1 MQLIL
6 ACQVIQKNA
15 LLAAVQQASS
25 CYLVQ
30 FTHSLDIKVSNI
42 LLLKLHY

>member
-15 LLAAVQQASS
+15 LLAAVQQASL
-25 CYLVQ
+25 CYLLQ
-30 FTHSLDIKVSNI
+30 PAHSLDIKVSI
-42 LLLKLHY
+42 TFLLTLH

>member
-15 LLAAVQQASS
+15 LLAAVQQASF

-30 FTHSLDIKVSNI
+30 PPRTLDVKVSSI
-42 LLLKLHY
+42 FLLTLH

>member
-15 LLAAVQQASS
+15 LLAAVQQASF